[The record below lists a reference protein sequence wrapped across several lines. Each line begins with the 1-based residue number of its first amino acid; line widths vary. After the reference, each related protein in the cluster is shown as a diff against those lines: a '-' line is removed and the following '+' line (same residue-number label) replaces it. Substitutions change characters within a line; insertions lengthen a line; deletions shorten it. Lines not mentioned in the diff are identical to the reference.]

1 MKIKLLLLSF
11 LIPTLIYGQGVPNI
25 FSKQNFPNV
34 KSPTS
39 TSLCSFVNFPSSSYS
54 GAVDIN
60 IPLWL
65 MKGKNM
71 QVPINLSYNSS
82 GVMPENKPGWVGQN
96 WSLSCGG
103 VITRTTR
110 GGLNDEFN
118 GDNLVKGYYYCGS
131 QFINDNSYFV
141 RQESANYNDIP
152 YDPEADIFN
161 FVILGKTGTFFLNQ
175 KGEWEVQSD
184 YNFTVEKISDIESI
198 KNPSAYFG
206 FSFYTEIY
214 PSFYKF
220 ILKDDEGNQYIFGSS
235 FDAIEYS
242 CDMQDKTGKTI
253 VSNAWYLTK
262 IITHNESDIIN
273 FAYERGP
280 FLCNISKI
288 SSLHYSFSAST
299 YNGWL
304 LTGTYISPVYLSS
317 ISINNGEYIK
327 FYANKSY
334 QLDYSFSL
342 IREASMIDGSSYTEQ
357 HAFLK
362 ATNLNIPN
370 FQKSGQ
376 TLVSTYSLF
385 KIRYILFYFQTFL
398 LR

>member
-184 YNFTVEKISDIESI
+184 YNFTVE
-198 KNPSAYFG
+198 
-206 FSFYTEIY
+206 
-214 PSFYKF
+214 
-220 ILKDDEGNQYIFGSS
+220 
-235 FDAIEYS
+235 
-242 CDMQDKTGKTI
+242 
-253 VSNAWYLTK
+253 
-262 IITHNESDIIN
+262 
-273 FAYERGP
+273 
-280 FLCNISKI
+280 
-288 SSLHYSFSAST
+288 
-299 YNGWL
+299 
-304 LTGTYISPVYLSS
+304 
-317 ISINNGEYIK
+317 
-327 FYANKSY
+327 
-334 QLDYSFSL
+334 
-342 IREASMIDGSSYTEQ
+342 
-357 HAFLK
+357 
-362 ATNLNIPN
+362 
-370 FQKSGQ
+370 
-376 TLVSTYSLF
+376 
-385 KIRYILFYFQTFL
+385 
-398 LR
+398 